1 MNARMLI
8 VIGALSGALLP
19 RSLLATTLASG
30 SATSEFV
37 LTFSNF
43 DPANEFGYPY
53 CLGGVG
59 LNRQTG
65 PLTAG
70 RGIASGSAN
79 IPEPTCTVLQD
90 GWQVTV
96 LPRSFEGAA
105 GLEFPLDLLHDQ
117 DSGAFGTQLEAEF
130 LADGLFVDDART
142 VSVTVEGL
150 LSAAGQTE
158 PLEALHGPHQ
168 AASTGAVLGSSST
181 LWVHSDDPEFDT
193 EFVRLWSF
201 GGQCES
207 YVQHGFTDDCSFDVE
222 QPINQTYTFELRP
235 DYKYWF
241 DLFISETFVVR
252 AASFSVPEPD
262 TFALLGLGL
271 LGLGLTRRRAN

>member
-105 GLEFPLDLLHDQ
+105 GLELD
-117 DSGAFGTQLEAEF
+117 F
-130 LADGLFVDDART
+130 
-142 VSVTVEGL
+142 
-150 LSAAGQTE
+150 
-158 PLEALHGPHQ
+158 ALHAPRW
-168 AASTGAVLGSSST
+168 TGSPAIRAGLPRRGGH
-181 LWVHSDDPEFDT
+181 VHVCRT
-193 EFVRLWSF
+193 GWTRGVR
-201 GGQCES
+201 
-207 YVQHGFTDDCSFDVE
+207 
-222 QPINQTYTFELRP
+222 R
-235 DYKYWF
+235 
-241 DLFISETFVVR
+241 
-252 AASFSVPEPD
+252 
-262 TFALLGLGL
+262 
-271 LGLGLTRRRAN
+271 